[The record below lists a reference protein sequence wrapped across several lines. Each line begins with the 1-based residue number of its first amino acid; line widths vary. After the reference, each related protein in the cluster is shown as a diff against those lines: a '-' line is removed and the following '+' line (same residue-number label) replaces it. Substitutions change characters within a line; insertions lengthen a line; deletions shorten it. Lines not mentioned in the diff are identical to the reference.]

1 MEELQTI
8 LRQPTRVR
16 HELKR
21 RSLSVVSV
29 QALTPHMIRVVVGGD
44 DLSGFRSLSHD
55 DHVKV
60 FFPDPLTGEINTPD
74 FSGNGAPVFPL
85 GKTVIARDYTPR
97 AFDAARNEL
106 TLDFAVHEAG
116 PATSWAQ
123 SAKPGDPLMIGG
135 PKGSTVVPLA
145 FDGYVLI
152 GDDTAL
158 PAIARRL
165 EELPAGVAALVIAE
179 IEDGQGEL
187 SLETK
192 ADLDLR
198 WVHRSAGETLES
210 ALETATLPDGDIYV
224 WAACEGSVARRLRP
238 QLIAR
243 GVNAKWLKVAAYWQR
258 GSADTHATIED

>member
-29 QALTPHMIRVVVGGD
+29 QALTPHMIRVVVGGE
-44 DLSGFRSLSHD
+44 DLAGFRSLSHD

-60 FFPDPLTGEINTPD
+60 FFPDPVTGVINTPE
-74 FSGNGAPVFPL
+74 FSGNGAPVFPA

-116 PATSWAQ
+116 PATAWTQ
-123 SAKPGDPLMIGG
+123 SVTVGDPLMIGG

-165 EELPAGVAALVIAE
+165 EELPAGVKALVIAE
-179 IEDGQGEL
+179 VED
-187 SLETK
+187 ETAQLTFTTE
-192 ADLDLR
+192 ADIDLH
-198 WVHRSAGETLES
+198 WVHRTTGEKIES
-210 ALETATLPDGDIYV
+210 ALETAALPDGDIYV
-224 WAACEGSVARRLRP
+224 WAACEGSAARRLRP
-238 QLIAR
+238 HLIAR
-243 GVNAKWLKVAAYWQR
+243 GVNPKWLKVSAYWQR
-258 GSADTHATIED
+258 GTADTHSTIED